1 MVEKLAEFGSAPE
14 IAFSAGEFEKY
25 SKQIRDYALQIL
37 CKFRRVWYNIRTYS
51 EVYTVSFVLA
61 TDTSCDIFRSELKS
75 RGIEYRPLVYT
86 IGDDAFPDEFSSAAQ
101 YKAFYDEIRAGKM
114 PTTSQINIAEH
125 EEFFTSLTRKYSED
139 ILYITLSSGLSS
151 TNASA
156 VRAAQTVSENT
167 GRNICVVDSLGAT
180 IAVRLVVD
188 EAERLRNDGVSAV
201 DAAKALEEFVA
212 HIQTWFMPV
221 DLMHLKRGGRVSGP
235 AAYIGTALNIKPII
249 FINKTGGLTVTNK
262 IHGVPKAMAFM
273 ADVFKR
279 DSAEAPHKFYVAS
292 ADSDYA
298 EEMLKRAKSARPDCE
313 GEIGWIGPVI
323 GAHTGCG
330 AVGISFVGNK
340 LREI

>member
-1 MVEKLAEFGSAPE
+1 MGF
-14 IAFSAGEFEKY
+14 I
-25 SKQIRDYALQIL
+25 
-37 CKFRRVWYNIRTYS
+37 
-51 EVYTVSFVLA
+51 LA
-61 TDTSCDIFRSELKS
+61 TDTSCDIYRSELKA

-86 IGDDAFPDEFSSAAQ
+86 IGDDAFPDEFSSDAE

-125 EEFFTSLTRKYSED
+125 EEFFTMLAEKYSDD

-156 VRAAQTVSENT
+156 VHAAQTVSEKT
-167 GRNICVVDSLGAT
+167 GRTICVVDSLGAT
-180 IAVRLVVD
+180 IAVRHVVD
-188 EAERLRNDGVSAV
+188 EAERLRNEGVPVV
-201 DAAKALEEFVA
+201 DAAKQLEDFVS

-249 FINKTGGLTVTNK
+249 FINKVGGLTVTHK
-262 IHGVPKAMAFM
+262 IRGVPKAMAFM
-273 ADVFKR
+273 ADKLKS
-279 DSAEAPHKFYVAS
+279 DSAEAPHKFYIAS
-292 ADSDYA
+292 ADSEYA
-298 EEMLKRAKSARPDCE
+298 KEMLCRAKAVRPDCE

-330 AVGISFVGNK
+330 AVGISFIGNK